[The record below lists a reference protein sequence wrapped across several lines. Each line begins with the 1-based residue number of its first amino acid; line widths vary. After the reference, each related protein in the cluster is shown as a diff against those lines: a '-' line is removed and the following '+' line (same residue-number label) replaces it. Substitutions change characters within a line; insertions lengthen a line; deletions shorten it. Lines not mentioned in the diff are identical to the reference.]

1 MNKTQKMPS
10 PCLCFETLLWE
21 RIACVYIMT
30 ECDYYIL
37 VKAGVIIASH
47 GAIRDRPENRERI
60 IQLLGLFTKREL
72 ITVLKCE
79 QMNKTLLDITDLK
92 LRRRV
97 EEFHSSLLNLYE
109 SFASEASLR
118 VREEKFKIFLKKN
131 TM

>member
-1 MNKTQKMPS
+1 MREAIMSECNYYM
-10 PCLCFETLLWE
+10 LLE
-21 RIACVYIMT
+21 
-30 ECDYYIL
+30 
-37 VKAGVIIASH
+37 AGIIIAPH
-47 GAIRDRPENRERI
+47 PKITDRPENKEKI

-79 QMNKTLLDITDLK
+79 NMNKTLSDIADLK

-118 VREEKFKIFLKKN
+118 VREEKFKFFLKKN

>member
-1 MNKTQKMPS
+1 MPMFV
-10 PCLCFETLLWE
+10 FEALLWE
-21 RIACVYIMT
+21 RIACVNIMT
-30 ECDYYIL
+30 KCDYYML

-47 GAIRDRPENRERI
+47 SAIRDRPENRERI

>member
-1 MNKTQKMPS
+1 M
-10 PCLCFETLLWE
+10 
-21 RIACVYIMT
+21 
-30 ECDYYIL
+30 L

-47 GAIRDRPENRERI
+47 SAIRDRPENRERI

>member
-1 MNKTQKMPS
+1 MRES
-10 PCLCFETLLWE
+10 
-21 RIACVYIMT
+21 IMS
-30 ECDYYIL
+30 EHNYCML
-37 VKAGVIIASH
+37 VQAGIISAPNCK
-47 GAIRDRPENRERI
+47 IRYRPENKEKI
-60 IQLLGLFTKREL
+60 IQLLDLFTKREL

-97 EEFHSSLLNLYE
+97 EEFYISLVNLYE

-131 TM
+131 TI